1 MIERYRKKP
10 IEIEAVHC
18 TFFNR
23 MLWQPDLAKVCE
35 QFGLTPVL
43 ENNKINFY
51 NGSSYNGRQLVGLS
65 PIKDGD
71 YLVIG
76 IDDSIYPVQKDTFEK
91 IYEKVNTNSGEI
103 VW

>member
-1 MIERYRKKP
+1 MIERYRKRP
-10 IEIEAVHC
+10 TEIEAVHC

-23 MLWQPDLAKVCE
+23 MLWWPDLAKVCE

-51 NGSSYNGRQLVGLS
+51 NGGQLVGLS

-71 YLVIG
+71 YLVID